1 VHVQGPGLVVLDVA
15 AADAVTALTLQAVF
29 AEWWA
34 TAMGGSQP
42 GIVVPSQC
50 EPDHPGKA

>member
-1 VHVQGPGLVVLDVA
+1 MHVQGPGMVVLDVA

-29 AEWWA
+29 AERWA

-50 EPDHPGKA
+50 EPDRPGKA